1 MPKFCLALL
10 LAWSCLCQAA
20 EVREA
25 DLDARVARITAQL
38 RCLVCQNESI
48 AESQADLAQDL
59 RRQVREMLATGKSEQ
74 DVRNYMVER
83 YGEFVLYD
91 PPLQISTLLL
101 WIGPGVLAIFALG
114 VFARTLAR
122 RSKTTPPSPDADAL
136 ARARAL
142 LDNRE
147 DKA

>member
-1 MPKFCLALL
+1 MRKSCLALL

-25 DLDARVARITAQL
+25 DLDAHVAHLTAQL

-59 RRQVREMLATGKSEQ
+59 RRQVREMLAAGKSEK
-74 DVRNYMVER
+74 DVREFMVDR
-83 YGEFVLYD
+83 YGDFVLYD
-91 PPLQISTLLL
+91 PPWQTSTLLL
-101 WIGPGVLAIFALG
+101 WLGPGVLAVLALG
-114 VFARTLAR
+114 VFVRTLVQR
-122 RSKTTPPSPDADAL
+122 RKTVAGISDADAL

-142 LDNRE
+142 LDDRKDE
-147 DKA
+147 A